1 MNANRRKRDLDQMKP
16 TRDIKSITS
25 KKRSEGFQ
33 VQEVKTSNRSL
44 QNTLKIDVKQSSND
58 EIGERKSDFK
68 KFTKKLENP
77 S

>member
-1 MNANRRKRDLDQMKP
+1 MKP

-25 KKRSEGFQ
+25 KKRSEGLYI
-33 VQEVKTSNRSL
+33 QEVKTSNRSL

-58 EIGERKSDFK
+58 ETGERKSDFK